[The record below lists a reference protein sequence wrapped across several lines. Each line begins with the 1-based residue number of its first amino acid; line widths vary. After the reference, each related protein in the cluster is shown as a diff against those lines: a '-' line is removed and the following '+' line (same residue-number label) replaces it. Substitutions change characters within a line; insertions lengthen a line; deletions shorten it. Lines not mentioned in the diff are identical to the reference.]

1 MAPEQE
7 AHTRDFY
14 DHENDEPR
22 RRRRVAADWGVNEDI
37 FDRMPSRFGRVERRP
52 QHQEIVLV
60 REEGEASVAVVQHD
74 AREEHARAAAA
85 TRVRGDVAG
94 RGESVARVRGDA
106 GHGGDVAR
114 ARGDVT
120 THGGDVARARGDVAT
135 RGGESVARVRGDV
148 ARGDGATRVSA
159 RTETPARARTR
170 DDG

>member
-7 AHTRDFY
+7 AHTRAFY

-37 FDRMPSRFGRVERRP
+37 FDRMPSRFARAERRP

-85 TRVRGDVAG
+85 AAARARGEVGARGDVAG
-94 RGESVARVRGDA
+94 RGESVARVRGDVA
-106 GHGGDVAR
+106 GR
-114 ARGDVT
+114 
-120 THGGDVARARGDVAT
+120 
-135 RGGESVARVRGDV
+135 GESTARVRGDAAGRGEST
-148 ARGDGATRVSA
+148 ARV
-159 RTETPARARTR
+159 
-170 DDG
+170 